1 METTTDNK
9 KITLTWAKTI
19 PVVASLLFIS
29 NTFTLQM
36 VEIQN
41 NKENTVKVEIAG
53 SKRLAHAIEKQD
65 FKNIIKYYEQELKDC
80 KDAR

>member
-1 METTTDNK
+1 MGEITTDNK

-36 VEIQN
+36 VEIAN
-41 NKENTVKVEIAG
+41 NKDNNIKTEKAG
-53 SKRLAHAIEKQD
+53 ARRLEHAIEKQD
-65 FKNIIKYYEQELKDC
+65 FKNQIKDLTRELKKC
-80 KDAR
+80 NEK